1 MAAGTTGRQTHER
14 RAMAILCNC
23 FSENVNKYVMVRG
36 RVGGGRLTRDK
47 SAKLRKTLCRT
58 EGV

>member
-23 FSENVNKYVMVRG
+23 FSENINKYVMVKG
-36 RVGGGRLTRDK
+36 RVGGGRLTGGK
-47 SAKLRKTLCRT
+47 SGKLRKTLCHT
-58 EGV
+58 EVV